1 MTPQLQQAIRLLQLS
16 ALELRAE
23 IQEALDSNPLLEEA
37 EENGAASTDGDDG
50 EHGPVNGTQADEAR
64 TASNDE
70 QAVDSRIEG
79 NDTEVDEDFAV
90 AGSWDEPFDTATAPQ
105 TRNTDRDGPGL
116 EIEARTSL
124 PQTLHDYLQWQM
136 RLTQF
141 SDVDRR
147 IAETLID
154 AINDDGYLTC
164 SIDEI
169 QQTLERDLEIRID
182 TDEIEAVL
190 HQLQNFDP
198 IGVAARDLREC
209 LLIQLRFLDADTPG
223 LPDARR
229 LVADH
234 LGLLASRDFNQLRRV
249 LRLKPPE
256 LQEAVALIQRL
267 NPRPG
272 SSVQPAQPDYVVPD
286 VIVRK
291 IKGTWRVSL
300 NGEAAPRV
308 SINRAYEIMI
318 RRGDNS
324 RDNRYLQDQLQE
336 ARWFLKSLQNRNETL
351 LRVATAIVNRQR
363 DFFEH
368 GEEGME
374 PLVLHDIAE
383 ILGMHESTISR
394 VTTHKYMLTPRGI
407 FELKYFFSSHVSTTD
422 GGTRSATAIR
432 SIIKRLIDNE
442 IPDKPISDSKIVE
455 MLQEEGIQVARRTIA
470 KYREHMNIPPS
481 SQRKSIT

>member
-23 IQEALDSNPLLEEA
+23 VQEALDSNPLLEES
-37 EENGAASTDGDDG
+37 EESGADG
-50 EHGPVNGTQADEAR
+50 EEGPVNGTHTDEAAR
-64 TASNDE
+64 GSDELEVDTRIRND
-70 QAVDSRIEG
+70 SS
-79 NDTEVDEDFAV
+79 EVDEDFAV
-90 AGSWDEPFDTATAPQ
+90 AGNWDEPYETSTAPQ
-105 TRNTDRDGPGL
+105 TRNSDRDGPGL

-124 PQTLHDYLQWQM
+124 PQTLHDYLLWQM
-136 RLTQF
+136 RLTPF
-141 SDVDRR
+141 TDTDRR
-147 IAETLID
+147 VAEALIE

-164 SIDEI
+164 SIEEI
-169 QQTLERDLEIRID
+169 QQTVQRDLEA
-182 TDEIEAVL
+182 ELEPAEVEAVL
-190 HQLQNFDP
+190 HRLQHFDP
-198 IGVAARDLREC
+198 VGVGARDLREC
-209 LLIQLRFLDADTPG
+209 LLIQLRMLDPATAGLAD
-223 LPDARR
+223 AQR
-229 LVADH
+229 LVTDH
-234 LGLLASRDFNQLRRV
+234 LALLANHDFNQLRRV

-256 LQEAVALIQRL
+256 LQEAVTLIQRM

-291 IKGTWRVSL
+291 ISGTWRVAL

-308 SINRAYEIMI
+308 AINRTYETMI

-368 GEEGME
+368 GEEGMK
-374 PLVLHDIAE
+374 PLVLHDIATT
-383 ILGMHESTISR
+383 LGMHESTISR
-394 VTTHKYMLTPRGI
+394 VTTQKYMLTPRGI
-407 FELKYFFSSHVSTTD
+407 FELKYFFSSHVSTVD

-432 SIIKRLIDNE
+432 SMIKKLIDNE
-442 IPDKPISDSKIVE
+442 APDKPISDSKIVE

-481 SQRKSIT
+481 SQRKSII